1 MTTIIAVE
9 TKNGVIMGSDSQMTG
24 GSAKTSLADGK
35 IFRNGGY
42 TIAVCGLARA
52 IQAFKY
58 ADLPEITSGEDLD
71 RFMSTT
77 FVDSV
82 DSIYREA
89 GLEPGSGEILVAYKG
104 RVFHYRAD
112 MTVLRDAQGIYT
124 TGSGGN
130 WARAYLT
137 GLDKITA
144 RGVESALEVA
154 AKNDVFSSGPFHIIE
169 LTR

>member
-24 GSAKTSLADGK
+24 GGAKTSLADGK
-35 IFRNGGY
+35 VFRNGGY
-42 TIAVCGLARA
+42 AIAVCGRARA

-58 ADLPEITSGEDLD
+58 AELPELLPGEDLD
-71 RFMSTT
+71 RFMSTS
-77 FVDSV
+77 FVNAVAEVYES
-82 DSIYREA
+82 A
-89 GLEPGSGEILVAYKG
+89 GLEPDSGEILVAYKG

-112 MTVLRDAQGIYT
+112 MTVLRDATGIYT
-124 TGSGGN
+124 TGSGGD

-137 GLDKITA
+137 GLDKITV
-144 RGVESALEVA
+144 RGVESALKVA
-154 AKNDVFSSGPFHIIE
+154 AKNDAFSSGPFHIIE